1 MFTEAQLNARPP
13 GGSTAAWWLDGRLVP
28 RWPPGASM
36 AAWRLD
42 GRLVARWPPAGRLED
57 DQDGLTKLRAV
68 ALRRGAAQTTD
79 VFGEKLKDR
88 CLQDSSSDSAPW
100 PCAAALRRPPTSF
113 ARS

>member
-1 MFTEAQLNARPP
+1 
-13 GGSTAAWWLDGRLVP
+13 
-28 RWPPGASM
+28 M

-57 DQDGLTKLRAV
+57 YQVGFIKLRAV
-68 ALRRGAAQTTD
+68 ALRCGSAQTTD
-79 VFGEKLKDR
+79 VFGKKLKDR

-100 PCAAALRRPPTSF
+100 PCAVALRRPPTSL